1 MSRQRSDA
9 VLAEVSMID
18 RSFTCSM
25 KMVPSGPIAGFR
37 AKFSVASTVTLRRVP
52 LSKNKTGLSLKNRAL
67 PRRPSRAYADL
78 AEQ

>member
-25 KMVPSGPIAGFR
+25 KMVPSGPIAGFP
-37 AKFSVASTVTLRRVP
+37 AKFSVASTVTLPRVP
-52 LSKNKTGLSLKNRAL
+52 
-67 PRRPSRAYADL
+67 
-78 AEQ
+78 